1 MAEPPVE
8 NIDGVPEIMGNYD
21 TTKNLQNFKPDAEL
35 KDTKEK
41 KLAPAMAEGQA
52 FAAKD
57 KTAVDRLSD
66 FIFQTGIQLRSA
78 TNTARA
84 DKHEYIGADSNA
96 SEQLRKIAFQT
107 SSLPVEPTL
116 QAEKVEPTLQAKK
129 PDA

>member
-21 TTKNLQNFKPDAEL
+21 TTKNLKNFKPDAEL

-41 KLAPAMAEGQA
+41 KLAPAMVEGQA

-57 KTAVDRLSD
+57 KDAVDRLSD

-84 DKHEYIGADSNA
+84 DKHEYLGADSDA
-96 SEQLRKIAFQT
+96 SKQLRDVAFQP

-116 QAEKVEPTLQAKK
+116 PTYK

>member
-21 TTKNLQNFKPDAEL
+21 TTKNLKNFNPDTEDV
-35 KDTKEK
+35 KDFV
-41 KLAPAMAEGQA
+41 PAMVEGKA

-57 KTAVDRLSD
+57 GEALGRLKE

-78 TNTARA
+78 TNTAHA

-96 SEQLRKIAFQT
+96 SEQLRKIAFQP

-116 QAEKVEPTLQAKK
+116 PTYEPPK